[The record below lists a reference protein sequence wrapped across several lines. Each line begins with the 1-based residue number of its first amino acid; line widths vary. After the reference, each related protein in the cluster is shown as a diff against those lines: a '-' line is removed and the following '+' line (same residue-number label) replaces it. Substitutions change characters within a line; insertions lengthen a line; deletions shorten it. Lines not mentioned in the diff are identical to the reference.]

1 MSDDADENKIK
12 KALIAEI
19 QLFLAELLQSS
30 RTDMFQT
37 ILDNIPLRP
46 AMEGSEGRYVFVTKT
61 LAAAI
66 DMREEGFIG
75 KTAVDGYGQE
85 RGV

>member
-1 MSDDADENKIK
+1 MSDDPDENKIK
-12 KALIAEI
+12 KTLIAEI
-19 QLFLAELLQSS
+19 QSLRVELLQSS
-30 RTDMFQT
+30 RTGMFQT

-46 AMEGSEGRYVFVTKT
+46 AMEDPEGRYVFVTKA

-66 DMREEGFIG
+66 GMREEGFIE

-85 RGV
+85 RGA